1 LSRGQS
7 GQNGPRVA
15 IIGAG
20 IGGLAVAAALLRQGT
35 TVQLYEQAKA
45 FMRVGAGIQVG
56 PNAMKALRA
65 IGLAP
70 ELEQIAF
77 RPPSMRN
84 REWDTGRITFE
95 LPLGDTTEA
104 EYGAP
109 YLMLHRGD
117 LHAALARTVPASLIR
132 FNSKLVGIEPRSRN
146 VRLVFEDGHESHAD
160 AVIAADGVHS
170 VVREQLLNAKD
181 AEFTGRV
188 AYRTVFPL
196 EYLHGEE
203 IDPAT
208 KWWGPDRHIVIYHIT
223 AGREIYFTTSVPDA
237 EWRLESWS
245 ALGNLDELVAAF
257 RGFHPQVQAVLR
269 ACRAVNKWAIYE
281 HDPLP
286 TWQAGRVVLLGD
298 ACHPMTPYMAQGAA
312 TAMEDAVVLAHCL
325 SGIDRDGVEEEFAA
339 YERLRI
345 ERTSRIQLTSRKN
358 QWLRFAEDAHWVYDY
373 DAASAGAAQ
382 I

>member
-1 LSRGQS
+1 LSRGRA
-7 GQNGPRVA
+7 GQDRPRIAV
-15 IIGAG
+15 IGAG
-20 IGGLAVAAALLRQGT
+20 IGGLTVATALLRQGM
-35 TVQLYEQAKA
+35 TVELYEQARA

-65 IGLAP
+65 IGLADP
-70 ELEQIAF
+70 LERIAF
-77 RPPSMRN
+77 RPPGMRN

-117 LHAALARTVPASLIR
+117 LHAALANAVPARAIR
-132 FNSKLVGIEPRSRN
+132 FGSKLVGIEPSRHD
-146 VRLVFEDGHESHAD
+146 VRLIFTDGRESAAD

-170 VVREQLLNAKD
+170 VVREQLLNSRD

-188 AYRTVFPL
+188 AYRTVFPV

-223 AGREIYFTTSVPDA
+223 AGREIYFTTSVPDT

-245 ALGNLDELVAAF
+245 ALGDLDELVAAF
-257 RGFHPQVQAVLR
+257 RGFHPQVQTVLR

-281 HDPLP
+281 HDPLE
-286 TWQAGRVVLLGD
+286 TWRAGRVVLLGD

-325 SGIDRDGVEEEFAA
+325 NRVDQDGVEEAFAA

-345 ERTSRIQLTSRKN
+345 ERTSRIQLNSRKN
-358 QWLRFAEDAHWVYDY
+358 EWLRFAEDAHWVYDY
-373 DAASAGAAQ
+373 DAASAR
-382 I
+382 